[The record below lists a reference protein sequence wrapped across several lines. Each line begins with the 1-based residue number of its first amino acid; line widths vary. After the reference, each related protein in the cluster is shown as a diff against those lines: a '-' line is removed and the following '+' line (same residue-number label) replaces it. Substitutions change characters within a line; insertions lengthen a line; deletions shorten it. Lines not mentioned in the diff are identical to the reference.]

1 MKINLKRGRLIGVLF
16 VAMMLVGMDAFAQRI
31 RVQGHITNPQG
42 KSVPNVNVLNPVN
55 DERIEMSDEDG
66 RYSVLVEK
74 NGSLKFTCVG
84 YEDKT
89 VKVRLNEKRRMSFK
103 EKREFEQLEQEIAD
117 LETEKKAI
125 EEALCSGTLS
135 VDELTEKSKRLPEL
149 SDLIDEKT
157 LRWLELSEIESN

>member
-1 MKINLKRGRLIGVLF
+1 MKINLKRDRLTGILL
-16 VAMMLVGMDAFAQRI
+16 VAMMFVGMNVSAQRI

-89 VKVRLNEKRRMSFK
+89 VKVVLPIPSRILLAKHSECS
-103 EKREFEQLEQEIAD
+103 
-117 LETEKKAI
+117 I
-125 EEALCSGTLS
+125 ERCRHRTGRSYDYFQSEGQSDSGTYGH
-135 VDELTEKSKRLPEL
+135 RNQ
-149 SDLIDEKT
+149 
-157 LRWLELSEIESN
+157 R